1 MADGKEFGIR
11 DEKGH
16 WRPPYPVRYAPL
28 LRWPIR
34 PLAFLKW
41 LFGYPG
47 FLWPINAFFL
57 ALALATW
64 YYLQPPLSQS

>member
-1 MADGKEFGIR
+1 MAIEAEFGIR

-28 LRWPIR
+28 LTWPVR

-41 LFGYPG
+41 IFGYPG
-47 FLWPINAFFL
+47 FLWPVNAFSS
-57 ALALATW
+57 AW
-64 YYLQPPLSQS
+64 PC